1 MCALHVPMKPPGDSN
16 TLTVAVSAAVHDP
29 ECSKLHA
36 DWSATSAE
44 EQAVSTLMLGPSRP
58 SAYDTR
64 LEAIAALLPVTV
76 YGPASVLCG
85 RAANSPT

>member
-1 MCALHVPMKPPGDSN
+1 MCALHAVIKLAGDNSAF
-16 TLTVAVSAAVHDP
+16 TAAVSAVVHDP
-29 ECSKLHA
+29 ECSELHA